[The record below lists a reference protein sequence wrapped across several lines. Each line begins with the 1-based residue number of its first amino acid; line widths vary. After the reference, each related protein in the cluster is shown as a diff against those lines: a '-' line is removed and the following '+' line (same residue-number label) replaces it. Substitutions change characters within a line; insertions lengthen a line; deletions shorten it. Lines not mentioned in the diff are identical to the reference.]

1 MIEQDNAP
9 SCLVEIQCV
18 LFSYWQSSS
27 MPGWICGI
35 DTPIPVSDPRS
46 DPHLRGT
53 TSMYPQM
60 CA

>member
-1 MIEQDNAP
+1 
-9 SCLVEIQCV
+9 
-18 LFSYWQSSS
+18 